1 MMMVIEGEYPIQKF
15 LLGDKPQKEKFAVTV
30 VEEGA
35 VTAGEKLL

>member
-1 MMMVIEGEYPIQKF
+1 MMMVIEGENPIQKF